1 MTVPFEWDGD
11 GKVTVD
17 ASGVSLVGRLQR
29 SSTTA
34 GIPRVLRYPTF
45 SSTDWRAE

>member
-17 ASGVSLVGRLQR
+17 ASGVSLVGRPQR

-34 GIPRVLRYPTF
+34 GIPRVARYPTF
-45 SSTDWRAE
+45 SRAELSGE